1 MRLWSYSTVARGG
14 DGIMYFQWRQGRAG
28 AEKFHGAMVP
38 HSNNPKSR
46 TYQEVKQLGNELKK
60 IRCLSRC
67 RSKS

>member
-60 IRCLSRC
+60 N
-67 RSKS
+67 